1 MDIFKVDILENFGNN
16 WMIADFG
23 EDDDGNHYILT
34 TNQVHASE
42 LHKLG
47 TVKEQVELVCLLLN
61 EYYKSHNIKVRT
73 SPLNESEFALFV
85 ATQK

>member
-1 MDIFKVDILENFGNN
+1 MDIFKIDILENCGNN

-47 TVKEQVELVCLLLN
+47 TVKEQVELTCLLLN
-61 EYYKSHNIKVRT
+61 EYYKSHNIRVRT
-73 SPLNESEFALFV
+73 SPLDESEFALFI
-85 ATQK
+85 AQK